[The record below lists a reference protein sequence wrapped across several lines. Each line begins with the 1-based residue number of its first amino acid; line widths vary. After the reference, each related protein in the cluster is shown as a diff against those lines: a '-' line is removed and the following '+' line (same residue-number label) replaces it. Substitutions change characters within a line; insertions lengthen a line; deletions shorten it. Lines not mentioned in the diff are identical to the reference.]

1 MEMSRGL
8 RIEMARG
15 SRSDIHVA
23 DRLCRGGAGLRIL
36 GVLLA
41 LGLVIA
47 VPFALKPKG
56 NLLAD
61 ANDSLVIITPHNE
74 AIRYEFTAG
83 FADYYKKKTG
93 RTVRV
98 DWRLP
103 GGTSEIARYLKGEF
117 YAAFQREWTMSGK
130 EWTADVAGAFD
141 NPAIKPAEASSVDTP
156 AQKVRRAF
164 LNSSRGIGIDLLFG
178 GGAYDFG
185 QQASAGRLVP
195 SDVIRDHPD
204 WFNESSIPENVSGEP
219 FYDREARW
227 IGACLSSFG
236 ICYNSDSLRRL
247 GVRELPASWSDLANP
262 RLFKQVALAD
272 PTKSGSAAKA
282 YEMVIQ
288 QQMQELVREATS
300 DDPAIL
306 AVGWKRGLGTI
317 QAASANARYFTDAGG
332 KVPVDVSL
340 GDAAAGMCIDFFGR
354 FQSESV
360 RVGNSPSR
368 LQYFTP
374 AGGSSVGVDPIALL
388 RGAPNRAVAEEFI
401 AFVLSMDGQKLWN
414 FKVGEPGGPVRYALR
429 RLPVRKELYS
439 PGFTAFRSDPG
450 VMPYQEAEL
459 FTYHPAWT
467 GPLFKSMS
475 FIIRVMCM
483 DSHDEQASAWQALIA
498 ARFPREALKKFA
510 DLSAVDYETA
520 KKLIQPAL
528 AAQNR
533 IEEVRLA
540 KELGGKFRA
549 QYREAERLAKEGR

>member
-1 MEMSRGL
+1 MKKNTGTCAVFFTPGQEAHATSHFL
-8 RIEMARG
+8 RASANIR
-15 SRSDIHVA
+15 
-23 DRLCRGGAGLRIL
+23 
-36 GVLLA
+36 LLA
-41 LGLVIA
+41 VLAALVAVLA

-56 NLLAD
+56 NLLAEAD
-61 ANDSLVIITPHNE
+61 DTLVIVSPHNE
-74 AIRYEFTAG
+74 AIRYEFTVA
-83 FADYYKKKTG
+83 FSDYYKKKTG
-93 RTVRV
+93 RSVRL

-103 GGTSEIARYLKGEF
+103 GGTSEIARFLKGEF
-117 YAAFQREWTMSGK
+117 YAAFQREWTMSGR
-130 EWTADVAGAFD
+130 EWTPDVAGAFD
-141 NPAIKPAEASSVDTP
+141 NPKIKPAEAASIDTP

-164 LNSSRGIGIDLLFG
+164 LNSTRGIGIDLFFG
-178 GGAYDFG
+178 GGAYDFE

-204 WFNESSIPENVSGEP
+204 WFTDASIPEKVSGEP
-219 FYDREARW
+219 FYDGEARW

-236 ICYNSDSLRRL
+236 ICYNSDSLQRL
-247 GVRELPASWSDLANP
+247 GVEELPASWSDLTNP
-262 RLFKQVALAD
+262 RLFKQIALAD

-300 DDPAIL
+300 EDPAIL
-306 AVGWKRGLGTI
+306 AVGWKRGLGLI
-317 QAASANARYFTDAGG
+317 QAASANARYFTDTGS

-360 RVGNSPSR
+360 KIGDAPSR

-374 AGGSSVGVDPIALL
+374 AGGSSVGVDPVGLL
-388 RGAPNRAVAEEFI
+388 RGAPNRAVAQEFI
-401 AFVLSMDGQKLWN
+401 AFVLSMEGQKLWN
-414 FKVGEPGGPVRYALR
+414 FKVGAPGGPERYALR
-429 RLPVRKELYS
+429 RLPVRKELYA
-439 PGFTAFRSDPG
+439 PEFTAFRSDPG

-467 GPLFKSMS
+467 GSLFKTMS
-475 FIIRVMCM
+475 FIIRVMSM
-483 DSHDEQASAWQALIA
+483 DSHDEMASAWQALIA

-520 KKLIQPAL
+520 RKLIQPAL
-528 AAQNR
+528 SSQNR
-533 IEEVRLA
+533 IDEVRLA

-549 QYREAERLAKEGR
+549 QYREAERLAKEGK